1 MTRVTD
7 RRAEK
12 EFRKMTAKDFLNQA
26 YCLNKLIQSH
36 QRELAELEEMGA
48 CISSS
53 NLSGMPS
60 GSRNTEAPFVRQVMK
75 KIDLENQIKQ
85 EIANLIDLKK
95 QIHDAIDAVPDP
107 KQRLVLRYRYIEF
120 FPWGRI
126 IDEMKDSFYSE
137 RQIYRFHSEGLKNI
151 KMTV

>member
-1 MTRVTD
+1 
-7 RRAEK
+7 
-12 EFRKMTAKDFLNQA
+12 
-26 YCLNKLIQSH
+26 
-36 QRELAELEEMGA
+36 
-48 CISSS
+48 
-53 NLSGMPS
+53 MPS

-95 QIHDAIDAVPDP
+95 QIHDAIDALTDP

-151 KMTV
+151 KMTVWTAFEKVVSACQ